1 MKKTMIKRYI
11 IKRILWCI
19 LVLLGVSIISF
30 GILHLAPGDPA
41 RLLLS
46 PDATDEEINFL
57 REKIGLNKPLHIQY
71 FVYMKGVMKGD
82 LGTSLY
88 YKAPNLDLI
97 VDRIPATFILSV
109 TAILGACLF
118 AIPLGVIAGVKQGS
132 FYDFFAML
140 FAVLGQSISILWL
153 AILLIFIFSVK
164 LRILPSFGYGSF
176 RALIMPATALG
187 FEVSA
192 LITRLTRAGMIDVLS
207 EDYILAIRAKGI
219 QNYKIINRYAL
230 KNVLIPITTIVGL
243 TFAGFMGGQ
252 LVCETIFTWPGL
264 GQLVMSAIYG
274 RDFPLV
280 QAVILVVASF
290 FVLINLAVDI
300 IYLFIDP
307 RIKYS

>member
-1 MKKTMIKRYI
+1 MKKTLIRYI
-11 IKRILWCI
+11 FKRILLCI

-30 GILHLAPGDPA
+30 GILHLSPGDPA
-41 RLLLS
+41 RLLLRQ
-46 PDATDEEINFL
+46 DATDEEINLL
-57 REKIGLNKPLHIQY
+57 REELGLNQPLHIQY
-71 FVYMKGVMKGD
+71 LVYMKGVLKGD

-88 YKAPNLDLI
+88 YKTPNLGLI
-97 VDRIPATFILSV
+97 IDRIPATLVLSIA
-109 TAILGACLF
+109 AIIGACLF

-132 FYDFFAML
+132 ITDFFAMF
-140 FAVLGQSISILWL
+140 FAVLGQSVSIVWL

-164 LRILPSFGYGSF
+164 LGLLPSFGYGSL
-176 RALIMPATALG
+176 RHIVMPAMALG
-187 FEVSA
+187 FEQAA
-192 LITRLTRAGMIDVLS
+192 LLTRLTRAGMIDTLS

-219 QNYKIINRYAL
+219 QNNKIINRYAL

-252 LVCETIFTWPGL
+252 LVCESIFSWPGI
-264 GQLVMSAIYG
+264 GRLVITAIYG

-300 IYLFIDP
+300 IYSFIDP
-307 RIKYS
+307 RLRYD